1 VEVAVHDL
9 GGDGP
14 DLLVS
19 HATGFHGLC
28 YLPLARELTP
38 HAHCYSLDYRG
49 HGATPVTED
58 WEVDWEAYADDA
70 VAAAQLLAPDGGL
83 IGFGHS
89 MGGACLLM
97 AAARY
102 PQLFDL
108 IIAFEPIVFP
118 PIDPM
123 ADAPNNPLVAGA
135 RRRRADFNS
144 FHDAIEHYASKPPL
158 NGFHPDALRAYVEHG
173 FEELD
178 DGLITLRCRPEHE
191 ARTFETGGQHRT
203 WERLAQIETRVIIVA
218 GRNDA
223 HTPASIAEPIA
234 VELPDAEFI
243 VMEHLDH
250 FGPMTH
256 PREIAEVIVRS
267 AGL

>member
-1 VEVAVHDL
+1 MHDL

-14 DLLVS
+14 DLLIS

-28 YLPLARELTP
+28 YLPLARELASDT
-38 HAHCYSLDYRG
+38 HCHSLDYRG
-49 HGATPVTED
+49 HGITPVAED
-58 WEVDWEAYADDA
+58 WDVDWENYADDA
-70 VAAAQLLAPDGGL
+70 VAAAHLLAPDGGL

-97 AAARY
+97 AAARHRT
-102 PQLFDL
+102 LFDL
-108 IIAFEPIVFP
+108 IIAYEPIVFP

-123 ADAPNNPLVAGA
+123 GDAANNPLVAGA
-135 RRRRADFNS
+135 RRRRAQFDSFN
-144 FHDAIEHYASKPPL
+144 DAIENYASKPPL
-158 NGFHPDALRAYVEHG
+158 QAFHPDALRSYVEHG

-178 DGLITLRCRPEHE
+178 DGSITLRCRPEHE
-191 ARTFETGGQHRT
+191 ARTFETGAEHRT

-218 GRNDA
+218 GRNGA

-234 VELPDAEFI
+234 AELANAEFI
-243 VMEHLDH
+243 VMDHLDH

-256 PREIAEVIVRS
+256 PDEIAEVIVRS